1 MEDNQK
7 MQAGDPVENNPTQ
20 PKKPAD
26 SQAAPQ
32 PNPQSNPAEKPK
44 TLSKNISLKL
54 SADVYDL
61 LQNQAKTYS
70 ISPAMFV
77 TVLLKRN
84 AAGAD
89 KKEVEN
95 TISAAKDYMLCG

>member
-1 MEDNQK
+1 MDDNQK
-7 MQAGDPVENNPTQ
+7 SEAGTPVEVNQNQ
-20 PKKPAD
+20 PKKQAD
-26 SQAAPQ
+26 SQQ
-32 PNPQSNPAEKPK
+32 NPQSNSAEKPK
-44 TLSKNISLKL
+44 VLSKNISLKL

-61 LQNQAKTYS
+61 LRNQAKNYG